1 MYICSPD
8 GTLLVLLT
16 STEGIID
23 PFYVISNFLWHTVIP
38 VLYIVQ
44 LIELFQF
51 YELICF
57 SGFVHCVHLMELFWF
72 FWPPL
77 KVSLTLFMSFQ
88 IFCGTRTFQIFV
100 GLLVISNFA
109 KEMTTFLHS
118 LKTLTSEKW
127 AELNHY
133 FRIILIHY
141 CLKNKMCTHC
151 TMDKAHISSTFLFV

>member
-1 MYICSPD
+1 MLFRIC
-8 GTLLVLLT
+8 T
-16 STEGIID
+16 
-23 PFYVISNFLWHTVIP
+23 F
-38 VLYIVQ
+38 
-44 LIELFQF
+44 
-51 YELICF
+51 
-57 SGFVHCVHLMELFWF
+57 VHLM
-72 FWPPL
+72 L

-88 IFCGTRTFQIFV
+88 IFCGTQLFQIFCATLSFQIFCDIQSFQIFCGTRSFKIFV